1 MGSGWISVK
10 EADAR
15 RCFSVQILDLIL
27 DYFYES
33 GLISS
38 DWPFLTTLS
47 FLVWVKLSLTA
58 ITVTESHKVHKSCVF
73 KSVLVDGYAQSWSQG
88 IFWTVELTKA
98 CCFVFSNWKK
108 SATKGFKIEKASR
121 KLHDKNFKILVYL
134 RVIFRFMCECK
145 NDEKKQQIGSIWTLP
160 GSKLDQEIGKR
171 R

>member
-1 MGSGWISVK
+1 MGT
-10 EADAR
+10 R
-15 RCFSVQILDLIL
+15 NLDLKGFFERWNWQKL
-27 DYFYES
+27 AVLYFQI
-33 GLISS
+33 G
-38 DWPFLTTLS
+38 
-47 FLVWVKLSLTA
+47 
-58 ITVTESHKVHKSCVF
+58 
-73 KSVLVDGYAQSWSQG
+73 
-88 IFWTVELTKA
+88 
-98 CCFVFSNWKK
+98 KK